1 VNDLGKIF
9 LLVGGALVVA
19 GVVLLGF
26 LGVAIYQVIE
36 APNNV
41 GLVKFVLE
49 NLRSGE
55 RMIYGHTGNE
65 TFELSVTEPARTV
78 FLLFLAVMTFWIIA
92 GIAKSIIA
100 AGVNMIRVMSSVAK
114 EQPAL
119 PPTPHVGRVD

>member
-1 VNDLGKIF
+1 MNDLGKIF

-26 LGVAIYQVIE
+26 LGVAIYQIIE
-36 APNNV
+36 APNDV

-49 NLRSGE
+49 HLRSGE
-55 RMIYGHTGNE
+55 RMIYGNMGNE

-78 FLLFLAVMTFWIIA
+78 FLLFLAVMAFWIIA

-100 AGVNMIRVMSSVAK
+100 AGVNMIRVMSSLAK
-114 EQPAL
+114 EQTAL
-119 PPTPHVGRVD
+119 PPGSHVGRVD

>member
-1 VNDLGKIF
+1 MNDLGKIF

-26 LGVAIYQVIE
+26 LGVAIYQIIE
-36 APNNV
+36 APNDV

-49 NLRSGE
+49 HLRSGE